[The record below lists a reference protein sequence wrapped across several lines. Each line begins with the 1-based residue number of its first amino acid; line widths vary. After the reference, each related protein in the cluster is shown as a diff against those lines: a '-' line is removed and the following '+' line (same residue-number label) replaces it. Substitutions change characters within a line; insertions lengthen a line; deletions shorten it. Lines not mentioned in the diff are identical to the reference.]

1 MRLDI
6 HYYLYPLLIFP
17 TYYKILHLHYLP
29 PTKEEVYVFS
39 HVCLSVCYQDYSKT
53 RAWIWVKVASREM
66 LHGRT
71 D

>member
-29 PTKEEVYVFS
+29 PTKEEVYVFFP
-39 HVCLSVCYQDYSKT
+39 CLFV
-53 RAWIWVKVASREM
+53 RLLSRLLKNESM
-66 LHGRT
+66 DLGESYVSRDVT
-71 D
+71 WTN

>member
-29 PTKEEVYVFS
+29 PTKEEVYVFPMF
-39 HVCLSVCYQDYSKT
+39 VCPSVIKITQK
-53 RAWIWVKVASREM
+53 RE
-66 LHGRT
+66 HGFG
-71 D
+71 